1 MTTKT
6 LPDQVTDAA
15 FAVKDKVNDLSRSA
29 TEKMEATRVAAA
41 GGLDSTASALH
52 NSGEKVADLAH
63 GTADKLNS
71 GAKYLR
77 NNDVPGIFGD
87 LQGIVRKNP
96 GMSLLVAGFVG
107 FAVASSTSLRAA
119 IPGIQRNRYEQQD
132 IRNRSASR
140 R

>member
-1 MTTKT
+1 MTTKS

-15 FAVKDKVNDLSRSA
+15 VAVKDKVNDISRSA
-29 TEKMEATRVAAA
+29 TEKLEATRAAAA

-77 NNDVPGIFGD
+77 KNDVPGILSD
-87 LQGIVRKNP
+87 VQGFVRNNP

-107 FAVASSTSLRAA
+107 FAVARALTSS
-119 IPGIQRNRYEQQD
+119 D
-132 IRNRSASR
+132 
-140 R
+140 

>member
-1 MTTKT
+1 MTTKS

-15 FAVKDKVNDLSRSA
+15 FQMKDQVNDLSRSA
-29 TEKMEATRVAAA
+29 TEKIEATRVAAA

-63 GTADKLNS
+63 EAADKLHS

-77 NNDVPGIFGD
+77 KNDVPGILSD

-96 GMSLLVAGFVG
+96 GISLLVAGFMG
-107 FAVASSTSLRAA
+107 FAVARALTSH
-119 IPGIQRNRYEQQD
+119 D
-132 IRNRSASR
+132 
-140 R
+140 

>member
-6 LPDQVTDAA
+6 LPEQVTDAA
-15 FAVKDKVNDLSRSA
+15 YQVMEKVNDLSRSA

-77 NNDVPGIFGD
+77 NNDVPGIFSD
-87 LQGIVRKNP
+87 LQTVVRKNP
-96 GMSLLVAGFVG
+96 GISLLVAGFVG
-107 FAVASSTSLRAA
+107 FAMARALTSH
-119 IPGIQRNRYEQQD
+119 D
-132 IRNRSASR
+132 
-140 R
+140 

>member
-29 TEKMEATRVAAA
+29 TEKLEATRVAAA
-41 GGLDSTASALH
+41 EGLDSTASALH
-52 NSGEKVADLAH
+52 NSGEKVADAVH

-71 GAKYLR
+71 SAKYLR
-77 NNDVPGIFGD
+77 SKDVPGIFSD
-87 LQGIVRKNP
+87 LQGVVRRNP

-107 FAVASSTSLRAA
+107 FAVARALT
-119 IPGIQRNRYEQQD
+119 NHD
-132 IRNRSASR
+132 
-140 R
+140 

>member
-29 TEKMEATRVAAA
+29 TEKMEATRIAAA
-41 GGLDSTASALH
+41 GGLNTTASALH

-77 NNDVPGIFGD
+77 NRDVPGIFGD

-96 GMSLLVAGFVG
+96 GMSLLVVGFVG
-107 FAVASSTSLRAA
+107 FAMGRALTS
-119 IPGIQRNRYEQQD
+119 ND
-132 IRNRSASR
+132 
-140 R
+140 

>member
-1 MTTKT
+1 MEVELQWRYHMTTKT

-29 TEKMEATRVAAA
+29 TEKMEATRLAAA

-77 NNDVPGIFGD
+77 KNDVPGIFSD
-87 LQGIVRKNP
+87 LGEIVRKNP

-107 FAVASSTSLRAA
+107 FTVARALTSH
-119 IPGIQRNRYEQQD
+119 D
-132 IRNRSASR
+132 
-140 R
+140 

>member
-1 MTTKT
+1 MEAELQRNTNMNTKT

-15 FAVKDKVNDLSRSA
+15 YQIKDKVNDLSRSA
-29 TEKMEATRVAAA
+29 TGKLDATRAAAA

-77 NNDVPGIFGD
+77 HHDVAGIFSD
-87 LQGIVRKNP
+87 LRGVVRKNP
-96 GMSLLVAGFVG
+96 GISLLVAGFVG
-107 FAVASSTSLRAA
+107 FAVAHALSS
-119 IPGIQRNRYEQQD
+119 ND
-132 IRNRSASR
+132 
-140 R
+140 

>member
-6 LPDQVTDAA
+6 LPDQVADAA

-29 TEKMEATRVAAA
+29 TEKLEATRAAAA
-41 GGLDSTASALH
+41 GRLDTTASALH

-63 GTADKLNS
+63 GTADKLNT

-77 NNDVPGIFGD
+77 NNDVPGIFSD
-87 LQGIVRKNP
+87 LQGVVRKNP

-107 FAVASSTSLRAA
+107 FAVARALSS
-119 IPGIQRNRYEQQD
+119 ND
-132 IRNRSASR
+132 
-140 R
+140 

>member
-15 FAVKDKVNDLSRSA
+15 FAVKDKVNELSRSA

-41 GGLDSTASALH
+41 GGLDTTASALH

-63 GTADKLNS
+63 GTADKLNT

-77 NNDVPGIFGD
+77 NKDVPGILSD
-87 LQGIVRKNP
+87 LQGVVRKNP

-107 FAVASSTSLRAA
+107 FAVARALSS
-119 IPGIQRNRYEQQD
+119 ND
-132 IRNRSASR
+132 
-140 R
+140 

>member
-6 LPDQVTDAA
+6 LPDQMTDAA

-41 GGLDSTASALH
+41 EGLDSTASALH
-52 NSGEKVADLAH
+52 NSGEKVAGLAH
-63 GTADKLNS
+63 ETADKLNY

-77 NNDVPGIFGD
+77 NNNVPGIFGD
-87 LQGIVRKNP
+87 LGAVVRKNP

-107 FAVASSTSLRAA
+107 FAMARALTTH
-119 IPGIQRNRYEQQD
+119 D
-132 IRNRSASR
+132 
-140 R
+140 

>member
-6 LPDQVTDAA
+6 LPDQVADAA

-29 TEKMEATRVAAA
+29 TEKLEATRVAAA
-41 GGLDSTASALH
+41 GRLDTTASALH

-63 GTADKLNS
+63 GTADKLNT

-77 NNDVPGIFGD
+77 NNDVPGIFSD
-87 LQGIVRKNP
+87 LQGVVRKNP

-107 FAVASSTSLRAA
+107 FAVARALSS
-119 IPGIQRNRYEQQD
+119 ND
-132 IRNRSASR
+132 
-140 R
+140 

>member
-1 MTTKT
+1 MDVKLQRNSYMTIKS
-6 LPDQVTDAA
+6 LPDQVSDAA
-15 FAVKDKVNDLSRSA
+15 YQVKDKVNDLSRSA

-77 NNDVPGIFGD
+77 NNDVPGIFSD
-87 LQGIVRKNP
+87 LQATVRKNP
-96 GMSLLVAGFVG
+96 GVSLLVAGFVG
-107 FAVASSTSLRAA
+107 FAVARALTTH
-119 IPGIQRNRYEQQD
+119 D
-132 IRNRSASR
+132 
-140 R
+140 